1 MASIVKRP
9 QKSGEITYQVKWRQ
23 DGEWQTENF
32 GGPDGDQAAG
42 QAEQFKGLVEAHGN
56 KWPYGWIRGKGFVEP
71 ETHPDDAPF
80 LAWAHRY
87 VDRLTGVEARTKKD
101 YKRDIDNHFAG
112 LLHTGPDGVERR
124 YGGLVHTLRD
134 GSFNPATVCTITE
147 DDLQD
152 WVRVQAEGV
161 RDPHHPDRWLIRKAS
176 PKSIANRHGLL
187 FCIFQ
192 AAVDAPQPLR
202 VTNPCA
208 KTKLPRTDD
217 QTEEEMCFLE
227 HDEYARISAE
237 MRKFDPK
244 AADLIDFLV
253 GTGLRWGEI
262 TALQVRDVST
272 RRKTVSIQRA
282 WRRQEDNTFD
292 VGPPKTKKARR
303 VLALSAS
310 QMELLR
316 HHMLGRRPEDWIFR
330 GRDGAAWRHSNFYN
344 RKWKKALEEAAKKG
358 LTKQPR
364 LHDLRHTHVSWLI
377 GANIPLPAIQ
387 ARLGHESIT
396 TTVDRYGHL
405 VRALDG
411 EIIAAVEA
419 AMPVQDFRS
428 HLKAVV

>member
-1 MASIVKRP
+1 MAGIRERKKTDGSV
-9 QKSGEITYQVKWRQ
+9 TYQVRWLEGGRGGSWEDEK
-23 DGEWQTENF
+23 F
-32 GGPDGDQAAG
+32 GDADQAA
-42 QAEQFKGLVEAHGN
+42 EFRKLVEAHGN
-56 KWPYGWIRGKGFVEP
+56 KWPYGWVKGKGFVEP
-71 ETHPDDAPF
+71 DESPDDVPF
-80 LAWAHRY
+80 LVWAHRY
-87 VDRLTGVEARTKKD
+87 VDRLTGVEKRTKLD
-101 YKRDIDNHFAG
+101 YKRDIDNHFGG
-112 LLHTGPDGVERR
+112 LPHTTRDGVEHRL
-124 YGGLVHTLRD
+124 GALVHTLRD
-134 GSFNPATVCTITE
+134 GRTIPATICNVTE
-147 DDLQD
+147 DDIQD
-152 WVRVQAEGV
+152 WVRVQEEPIT
-161 RDPHHPDRWLIRKAS
+161 DPDDKKVTLRRKAS
-176 PKSIANRHGLL
+176 PKSIGNRHGLL
-187 FCIFQ
+187 FCILQ

-202 VTNPCA
+202 TNNPCS

-227 HDEYARISAE
+227 HDEYALVSTE

-262 TALQVRDVST
+262 TALQLRDVNT
-272 RRKTVSIQRA
+272 RRKTINIQRA
-282 WRRQEDNTFD
+282 WRRQEDNTFA

-303 VLALSAS
+303 VLALSAG

-344 RKWKKALEEAAKKG
+344 RKWKRACEEAVKKG
-358 LTKQPR
+358 LTKRPR

-377 GANIPLPAIQ
+377 AANIPLPAIQ
-387 ARLGHESIT
+387 VRLGHESIT

-419 AMPVQDFRS
+419 AMPTPDFRA